1 MVYAFLVLI
10 VLHQRLIENNT
21 VGSAHERRSGY
32 GQQRWIRCVERSGFD
47 GEQDV
52 FRAAQVWYG

>member
-32 GQQRWIRCVERSGFD
+32 GQQR
-47 GEQDV
+47 
-52 FRAAQVWYG
+52 